1 MIWVVSKIH
10 TVEQGECL
18 SSIAKKYGFASWNI
32 IYEYSENTDLKRIRE
47 NPNIIFPGDQIFI
60 PEKAPRSEQCA
71 TGRKHTFKL
80 GEKKT
85 FLRLV
90 LKNEEGQLLSNAKY
104 KLVIEGVVREGRTD
118 ENGLI
123 QQEIPTLDEDGELT
137 VFPEDASEDDFTF
150 HVRLGHLDPV
160 NEVSGIQAR
169 LNNLGFDAGPIDGI
183 DGPVTRGAVKAFQEE
198 HGLAVDGIV
207 GPQTQAKL
215 KEVHGC

>member
-1 MIWVVSKIH
+1 MSKIH
-10 TVEQGECL
+10 MVEQGECL
-18 SSIAKKYGFASWNI
+18 SSIARKYGFASWNT
-32 IYEYSENTDLKRIRE
+32 IYDHSENTDLKRTRD
-47 NPNIIFPGDQIFI
+47 NPNVVFPGDQIFI
-60 PEKAPRSEQCA
+60 PEKTPRSEQCA
-71 TGRKHTFKL
+71 TERKHTFKL

-90 LKNEEGQLLSNAKY
+90 LKNEEGQPLSNFKY
-104 KLVIEGVVREGRTD
+104 KLVIEGVIREGQTG

-123 QQEIPTLDEDGELT
+123 QQEIRTLDEEGELT
-137 VFPEDASEDDFTF
+137 VFPVDASEDGFTC

-183 DGPVTRGAVKAFQEE
+183 DGPITRSAVKVFQEQQ
-198 HGLAVDGIV
+198 GLSADGIV